1 MLLISL
7 YLLSKIDPFF
17 NIKNI
22 TIDWFVKSQP
32 LHFKAP
38 NYYKNI
44 KQLIFQFFDE
54 TETLNRKTML
64 AQIKLYRKRVTIRE
78 PETVAFKVEELR
90 TFVKRFNYW
99 KINELQWGLAN
110 DTNNADPRQLL
121 LNGIS
126 IKYEIGEEVR

>member
-1 MLLISL
+1 MNYYDFS
-7 YLLSKIDPFF
+7 SEG
-17 NIKNI
+17 KNI

-44 KQLIFQFFDE
+44 KQLVFQFFDE

-99 KINELQWGLAN
+99 KINEVQWALSN
-110 DTNNADPRQLL
+110 DIYSADPKPLE
-121 LNGIS
+121 LNAID